1 MLLLAFSINDS
12 LYALYF
18 AQRIRLA
25 CCTVEQFLHLSSRLL
40 VIYLVFVYLKHSRAE

>member
-25 CCTVEQFLHLSSRLL
+25 CCTVEQFHLSSRLL
-40 VIYLVFVYLKHSRAE
+40 VIYLVFVYLKHSRVE